1 MTQMTERTVTFLPEP
16 EPRPIYTPLISTD
29 DHIVEPAE
37 MFVGRV
43 PAKLADRAPRVVEQE
58 GTEYWLIEG
67 NLTPSGGL
75 NAVAGRPPS
84 EWNDEPTRLQEVRP
98 GCYQIDARIR
108 DMDING
114 IYASLNFPSRVAGFG
129 GARFSEFKD
138 QELGLACARGWNDFL
153 LEEWVQAHPDRI
165 IALQIPW
172 LADPQTGAEEIR
184 SNAARGFKA
193 VSFPELPSNLGLP
206 TLNSK
211 HWDPLLAACE
221 ETETV
226 ICLHT
231 GSSSGRMT
239 TMEAGSP
246 GNLSVS
252 LFPAC
257 SLVSAMNW
265 VWSGACTRFPDL
277 KIMMAEGGIGWVP
290 MILDRL
296 DYMADHAGLAF
307 VEGWY
312 DERTPAEVL
321 QSQFYHAVFNDPSS
335 LGVRDRIGLEHIT
348 IEADY
353 PHADG
358 TWPDSQ
364 AHFEH
369 QLGSLPLED
378 KEKIAF
384 RNAAKL
390 FRHPL
395 PPGY

>member
-1 MTQMTERTVTFLPEP
+1 MTELAQRTVTLLPDP
-16 EPRPIYTPLISTD
+16 EPRAVITPLISTD
-29 DHIVEPAE
+29 DHIVEPPE
-37 MFVGRV
+37 MFEGRV
-43 PAKLADRAPRVVEQE
+43 PAKMADDVPRVVERD
-58 GTEYWLIEG
+58 GMEYWLVEG

-84 EWNDEPTRLQEVRP
+84 EWNGDPDRFQDIRP
-98 GCYQIDARIR
+98 GCYQIEARIR

-114 IYASLNFPSRVAGFG
+114 IYASLNFPSRLAGFG
-129 GARFSEFKD
+129 GTRFSEFKD
-138 QELGLACARGWNDFL
+138 QEVGLACVRAWNDFH
-153 LEEWVQAHPDRI
+153 LEEWSKPYPDRI
-165 IALQIPW
+165 IPLQVPW
-172 LADPQTGAEEIR
+172 LSDPALAAEEIR
-184 SNAARGFKA
+184 INAARGFKA
-193 VSFPELPSNLGLP
+193 VSFPEIPSNLKLP
-206 TLNSK
+206 TLVSK
-211 HWDPLLAACE
+211 HWDPFLAACA

-231 GSSSGRMT
+231 GSSSGMMT

-257 SLVSAMNW
+257 SLVAAMNW
-265 VWSGACTRFPDL
+265 VWSGVCTRFPDL
-277 KIMMAEGGIGWVP
+277 KILMAEGGIGWVP
-290 MILDRL
+290 MMLDRL
-296 DYMADHAGLAF
+296 DYMANHAGLCF

-312 DERTPAEVL
+312 DERAPAEVL
-321 QSQFYHAVFNDPSS
+321 ASQFYHAVFSDPSS
-335 LGVRDRIGLEHIT
+335 LGARDRIGMDHIT

-364 AHFEH
+364 QHFEDL
-369 QLGSLPLED
+369 LGELPRPD
-378 KEKIAF
+378 KERIAF

-395 PPGY
+395 PDGY